1 VPLLLTL
8 RVWAWRARPLLAL
21 VLLALLALAAA
32 HAVAPDA
39 PAPAVLVAA
48 TDLAAGDVLTGDD
61 LRAVPL
67 DPAPV
72 GAPTDPAAVV
82 GRALAVAVPAGLPL
96 VPELLDGERFTRDPP
111 AGTVVVPLE
120 LDEAAVLV
128 AGDRVD
134 VLAVGCPE
142 HPAALARRALVVQ
155 AAEPTGS
162 GGVGPVLVAVTRAE
176 VSEISE
182 VRAVCQLGAALVE

>member
-21 VLLALLALAAA
+21 ALLVLLVLALAR
-32 HAVAPDA
+32 AVAPDA
-39 PAPAVLVAA
+39 AAPAVLVAA
-48 TDLAAGDVLTGDD
+48 EDLAAGDVLTGGD

-67 DPAPV
+67 DPAPA
-72 GAPTDPAAVV
+72 GATADPSAVI

-96 VPELLDGERFTRDPP
+96 VPELLAGERFTLDPP
-111 AGTVVVPLE
+111 PGTVVVPLE

-134 VLAVGCPE
+134 VLAIGCPE
-142 HPAALARRALVVQ
+142 HSAALARRALVVQ
-155 AAEPTGS
+155 AAEPTPTGGS
-162 GGVGPVLVAVTRAE
+162 GPVLVAVARAE
-176 VSEISE
+176 VGELSAA
-182 VRAVCQLGAALVE
+182 RTVCRLGAALVE